1 MKRIAVA
8 LAVFLLAVV
17 AQAQAPKPAPELKVL
32 EPWIGNWTIEA
43 QGKDSPSE
51 PEYKLAWTLQCRW
64 ILGGF
69 FLESR
74 HTQKSPRGETSF
86 LEIYGYDPIKK
97 EYVSRGFASNG
108 STLTATGTI
117 KDEVTVITAL
127 FVSAEGKPS
136 MKVRNTFTFS
146 PNRMSFSLKGEEEKD
161 GTWWTSSTGK
171 GVKTTAAP
179 KGQ

>member
-8 LAVFLLAVV
+8 LVV
-17 AQAQAPKPAPELKVL
+17 LIFTVAAQAQAPKPAAELKGF
-32 EPWIGNWTIEA
+32 EPWIGHWTIDA
-43 QGKDSPSE
+43 QAKDSPSE
-51 PEYKLAWTLQCRW
+51 PECKLTWTLQCRW

-127 FVSAEGKPS
+127 FVSAEGKPG
-136 MKVRNTFTFS
+136 MKVRNTFTLS
-146 PNRMSFSLKGEEEKD
+146 PDRMSFSLKGEQEKD
-161 GTWWTSSTGK
+161 GTWWTSLTGK
-171 GVKTTAAP
+171 GVKAKAAP
-179 KGQ
+179 KNE